1 MSISTPSSSEY
12 GLPFSVLSENRTIPF
27 TSEMEM
33 AAIFALAEIDRDKG
47 GGLLSRRPEENI
59 AFITKIG
66 YPIWLIPLFEK
77 PILFDGL
84 NRFKHSVLYAQIP
97 DVKVFI
103 NNLKRSANTCET
115 HLAFLSDHL
124 NYFETQIEETEIV
137 IKGLISDSDFLND
150 FSMYLIDGKEVEE
163 FSNNIGILPQ
173 IIEKTEVSSGLE
185 KLKSIYDYVK
195 ENKDRLLRSMKLIKK
210 INGQHIEY
218 LESIIGETKHKFKEM
233 IKKEEDIINPQIIQ
247 LKKEYD
253 YRIVKTTKSFQ
264 RQELPI
270 YKEKIKLEKLIKLDQ
285 TKIDNCKIQAQKCA
299 EKDDKISEQKW
310 KERRKRTKKIVSENS
325 KKLDKIEDQIE
336 ILNERKTLAIFNLKS
351 EVENKITNLQ
361 KRLHDLE
368 TSREAKLMGY
378 NQEVENL
385 KRNCNTI
392 IDQIGRFIKIEDT
405 DLSEFSELV
414 IKEDPKIMK
423 STLYHIPF
431 YVICYQVDSKRRYKI
446 MPPSIVNTVCLTTKL
461 KSLGRSQIKQIFS
474 DRFYSISALISELEV
489 LLEQNH
495 LFLTEL
501 QEIGKEFNILRD
513 SSGVENIKKGLADLK
528 NEGWFSEKEY
538 EKLIPK

>member
-173 IIEKTEVSSGLE
+173 IIKKTEVSSGLE

-247 LKKEYD
+247 LKKNM
-253 YRIVKTTKSFQ
+253 II
-264 RQELPI
+264 EL
-270 YKEKIKLEKLIKLDQ
+270 
-285 TKIDNCKIQAQKCA
+285 
-299 EKDDKISEQKW
+299 
-310 KERRKRTKKIVSENS
+310 
-325 KKLDKIEDQIE
+325 
-336 ILNERKTLAIFNLKS
+336 
-351 EVENKITNLQ
+351 
-361 KRLHDLE
+361 
-368 TSREAKLMGY
+368 
-378 NQEVENL
+378 
-385 KRNCNTI
+385 
-392 IDQIGRFIKIEDT
+392 
-405 DLSEFSELV
+405 
-414 IKEDPKIMK
+414 
-423 STLYHIPF
+423 
-431 YVICYQVDSKRRYKI
+431 
-446 MPPSIVNTVCLTTKL
+446 
-461 KSLGRSQIKQIFS
+461 
-474 DRFYSISALISELEV
+474 
-489 LLEQNH
+489 
-495 LFLTEL
+495 
-501 QEIGKEFNILRD
+501 
-513 SSGVENIKKGLADLK
+513 
-528 NEGWFSEKEY
+528 
-538 EKLIPK
+538 

>member
-1 MSISTPSSSEY
+1 MSISTPSSSEN

-27 TSEMEM
+27 TSKMEM
-33 AAIFALAEIDRDKG
+33 AAVFALAEIDRDKG
-47 GGLLSRRPEENI
+47 GGLLSRRPQENI
-59 AFITKIG
+59 AFVTKIG

-77 PILFDGL
+77 PVLFDGL

-97 DVKVFI
+97 DVKLFI
-103 NNLKRSANTCET
+103 NNLKRTATTCET

-150 FSMYLIDGKEVEE
+150 FSIYLMNRKGSENL
-163 FSNNIGILPQ
+163 SNDIGVLPQ
-173 IIEKTEVSSGLE
+173 IIEKTEISSGLE

-195 ENKDRLLRSMKLIKK
+195 ENKDRLIRSMKLIKK

-233 IKKEEDIINPQIIQ
+233 IKKEEDIVNPQIIQ

-253 YRIVKTTKSFQ
+253 YLIVKTTKSFQ

-270 YKEKIKLEKLIKLDQ
+270 YKEKIKLEKLIKLDE

-336 ILNERKTLAIFNLKS
+336 ILNERKTLAIFQLKS

-392 IDQIGRFIKIEDT
+392 IDQLGRFIKIEDT
-405 DLSEFSELV
+405 DLSEFSDLV
-414 IKEDPKIMK
+414 IKENPEIKK

-431 YVICYQVDSKRRYKI
+431 YVICYQVDSKKRYKI
-446 MPPSIVNTVCLTTKL
+446 IPPSIVNTVCLTTKL

-501 QEIGKEFNILRD
+501 QEIGKEFNILKD
-513 SSGVENIKKGLADLK
+513 SVGVEYIKKGLADLK
-528 NEGWFSEKEY
+528 SEGWFSEKEY
-538 EKLIPK
+538 EKLIP